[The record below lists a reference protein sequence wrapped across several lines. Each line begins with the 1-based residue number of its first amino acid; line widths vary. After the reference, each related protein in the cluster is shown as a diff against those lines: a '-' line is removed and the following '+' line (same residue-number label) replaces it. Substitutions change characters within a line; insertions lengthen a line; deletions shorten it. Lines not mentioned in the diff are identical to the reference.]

1 MKFSRIA
8 LIFFVL
14 VSLDQLSKFFITSS
28 LTEGS
33 SIELLPILNL
43 TLIFNS
49 GIAFSL
55 FDDNGVWGRWVLVG
69 LVALVL
75 LYLARI
81 LIKEKN
87 LSSYESLALTLILSG
102 GAGNLIDRIFIGHVV
117 DFIHVFYQEYSFY
130 VFNFADSYITI
141 GVMLYL
147 IYILFIGE
155 EKEADAN

>member
-1 MKFSRIA
+1 MSFSKIF

-14 VSLDQLSKFFITSS
+14 VGLDQLSKFLITSS
-28 LTEGS
+28 LIEGS

-55 FDDNGVWGRWVLVG
+55 FDDNGVWGRWALVG

-75 LYLARI
+75 LYLVKI

-87 LSSYESLALTLILSG
+87 LSSYESLALTLILCG

-141 GVMLYL
+141 GVTLYL

>member
-1 MKFSRIA
+1 MNFSRIS

-14 VSLDQLSKFFITSS
+14 VGLDQLSKFFITSS
-28 LTEGS
+28 LIEGS

-69 LVALVL
+69 LVTLVL

-147 IYILFIGE
+147 TYIFFIGE

>member
-1 MKFSRIA
+1 MRFSRIS

-14 VSLDQLSKFFITSS
+14 VGLDQLSKFLITSS

-33 SIELLPILNL
+33 SIELLPILNF

-55 FDDNGVWGRWVLVG
+55 FDNNGLWGRWVLVG

-75 LYLARI
+75 IYLVRI
-81 LIKEKN
+81 LLKEKN
-87 LSSYESLALTLILSG
+87 LSSYESLALVLIFCG
-102 GAGNLIDRIFIGHVV
+102 GAGNLIDRIFLGYVV
-117 DFIHVFYQEYSFY
+117 DFIHVFYQNYSFY

-141 GVMLYL
+141 GVTLYL
-147 IYILFIGE
+147 IYILFLGE
-155 EKEADAN
+155 DKEADAN

>member
-69 LVALVL
+69 LVTLVL

-102 GAGNLIDRIFIGHVV
+102 GAGNLIDRILIGHVV

>member
-1 MKFSRIA
+1 MSFSRIF

-14 VSLDQLSKFFITSS
+14 VGLDQLSKFLITSS
-28 LTEGS
+28 LVEGS

-55 FDDNGVWGRWVLVG
+55 FDDNGVWGRWILVG

-75 LYLARI
+75 LYLVKI

-87 LSSYESLALTLILSG
+87 LSSYESLALTLILCG

-141 GVMLYL
+141 GVTLYL
-147 IYILFIGE
+147 IYILFISE

>member
-1 MKFSRIA
+1 MSFSRIS

-14 VSLDQLSKFFITSS
+14 VGLDQLSKFLITSS
-28 LTEGS
+28 LIEGS

-69 LVALVL
+69 LVTLVL

>member
-69 LVALVL
+69 LVTLVL
-75 LYLARI
+75 LYLVKI

-87 LSSYESLALTLILSG
+87 LSSYESLALTLILCG

>member
-33 SIELLPILNL
+33 SIELLSILNL

-69 LVALVL
+69 LVTLVL

-147 IYILFIGE
+147 TYIFFIGE

>member
-28 LTEGS
+28 LIEGS

-75 LYLARI
+75 LYLGRI

-87 LSSYESLALTLILSG
+87 LSSYESLALTLILCG

-141 GVMLYL
+141 GVTLYL